1 MIDAHFDHIAQQS
14 PHAHIHPGTKL
25 LLAGGALVLCLL
37 SPSFFVPLIS
47 GIILSL
53 VLLIYSNVD
62 PILYGKMLLAPAIFS
77 IVSVI
82 IIIFMLGGGEVLVH
96 IPLLWIHLTVTTH
109 SLAEG
114 LQILCRVFGC
124 TVSLFFIVLTT
135 PLSDLLSS
143 MKRVGVPI
151 ELVDLMMIIYRYIFI
166 VYDMAVEIIQAQK
179 MRFGYSKPREAMNS
193 FAMLC
198 GMLFISSWNAG
209 EGLVCAMDAR
219 CYSGEFPVLDQPGP
233 VSLRSLLPVIVYLSG
248 LSVVLILTMNTS
260 TMDLISWFLSLISHE
275 Y

>member
-1 MIDAHFDHIAQQS
+1 MIETHFDQIAQQS
-14 PHAHIHPGTKL
+14 PFGCIHPGTKL
-25 LLAGGALVLCLL
+25 LLAGGALILCLL
-37 SPSFFVPLIS
+37 SPSFFVPLAS

-53 VLLIYSNVD
+53 VLLIFGDVD
-62 PILYGKMLLAPAIFS
+62 PALYGKMLLGPAFFS

-82 IIIFMLGGGEVLVH
+82 VIILMLGGGEVLMH
-96 IPLLWIHLTVTTH
+96 IPVLWIHLTVTTH

-114 LQILCRVFGC
+114 IQILCRVFGC

-179 MRFGYSKPREAMNS
+179 MRLGYSRPRESVNT

-198 GMLFISSWNAG
+198 GTLFISSWNAG
-209 EGLVCAMDAR
+209 EGLVHAMDAR
-219 CYSGEFPVLDQPGP
+219 CYNGEFPVLDQPEP
-233 VSLRSLLPVIVYLSG
+233 VSMRSLLPVVIYLSG
-248 LSVVLILTMNTS
+248 LSVMLILTMNTS
-260 TMDLISWFLSLISHE
+260 TMDLVLWFL
-275 Y
+275 

>member
-14 PHAHIHPGTKL
+14 SFGHIHPGTKL
-25 LLAGGALVLCLL
+25 LLAGGALILCLL

-53 VLLIYSNVD
+53 VLLICNDID
-62 PILYGKMLLAPAIFS
+62 PVIYGKMLLAPALFS

-82 IIIFMLGGGEVLVH
+82 IILFMLGGGEVLVH
-96 IPLLWIHLTVTTH
+96 IPMLWMSLTVTTH

-114 LQILCRVFGC
+114 IQILCRVFGC

-143 MKRVGVPI
+143 MKRVGAPI

-166 VYDMAVEIIQAQK
+166 IYDMAVEIIQAQK
-179 MRFGYSKPREAMNS
+179 MRLGYSKPCEAINS

-209 EGLVCAMDAR
+209 EGLVRAMDAR
-219 CYSGEFPVLDQPGP
+219 CYNGEFPVLDQPEP
-233 VSLRSLLPVIVYLSG
+233 VSLQSLLPVLVYLSG
-248 LSVVLILTMNTS
+248 LSAVLILTMNIS
-260 TMDLISWFLSLISHE
+260 TLDLVLWFL
-275 Y
+275 